1 VPNLAIGFSRRAR
14 FYDIRPIAQFALGP
28 TDKWLKRRTIAASP
42 IDTKAAHLRKG
53 AVNGMSTRSKLLVTL
68 GVVAIMGLGVFG
80 TFAAFTATSTNSG
93 NKIDSG
99 TVKVDDDSGTTTK
112 LYDVSDQKPGDATAA
127 CIRIKYNGS
136 LAASVKLYLAG
147 TVTNGTNY
155 NLKVERGSGLT
166 TVDGTRSCAGFSSTS
181 TAYDGDLGSFAT
193 TYAGG
198 YPGKAGGAA
207 WAQNDTVDYKFTI
220 TQNDDATVNAHT
232 TAKSS
237 GAHDFTWEARNN

>member
-1 VPNLAIGFSRRAR
+1 
-14 FYDIRPIAQFALGP
+14 
-28 TDKWLKRRTIAASP
+28 
-42 IDTKAAHLRKG
+42 
-53 AVNGMSTRSKLLVTL
+53 MSTRRKLLITL

-80 TFAAFTATSTNSG
+80 TFAAFTATSTNAG

-112 LYDVSDQKPGDATAA
+112 LYDVSNQKPGQSTSA

-147 TVTNGTNY
+147 TVTNGSNY

-166 TVDGTRSCAGFSSTS
+166 TVDGTRSCTNFSASS

-193 TYAGG
+193 TYGGG

-220 TQNDDATVNAHT
+220 TQNDDATANAHT
-232 TAKSS
+232 SVKSS
-237 GAHDFTWEARNN
+237 AAHDFTWEARNN